1 MGTTPESRLEVLE
14 LRHSDFKDE
23 MDKLS
28 ADIRELVVVMRQLTE
43 DRAAF
48 SVAIDR
54 ITKLDEKVSELSRL
68 QQEYERKQLEQENQR
83 LRDNQT
89 ASDDQKRKAW
99 GELLK
104 VVLLVMASM
113 FAYHF
118 GIKLL

>member
-1 MGTTPESRLEVLE
+1 MGTTQESRLEVLE

-23 MDKLS
+23 MDRLS

-48 SVAIDR
+48 SVAIER
-54 ITKLDEKVSELSRL
+54 ITKLDEKVSELARQ
-68 QQEYERKQLEQENQR
+68 QQEYERRQLEQENQR
-83 LRDNQT
+83 LRDNQK
-89 ASDDQKRKAW
+89 ASDDQRRRAW
-99 GELLK
+99 GELFK
-104 VVLLVMASM
+104 AGLLIVASM